1 MTVQER
7 WVVAGLVLLFL
18 LGSGAKWCRRN
29 SETEACPAGTVSVDT
44 SGTGIVEPVDPAAQ
58 RRPVD
63 LNDCSLEDLRS
74 LPGIGPVKA
83 ERIQAWRE
91 VHGPFQAVTDLARVR
106 GIGEKTVKRL
116 APHVTVQPDSGAE
129 RIDTLEK

>member
-1 MTVQER
+1 MTGQER
-7 WVVAGLVLLFL
+7 WVIAGLVLLFL
-18 LGSGAKWCRRN
+18 LGSGAKWYRRN
-29 SETEACPAGTVSVDT
+29 CGTEAYPAGVVPVDT
-44 SGTGIVEPVDPAAQ
+44 SGTEIAGLVDSAAQ
-58 RRPVD
+58 CRPVD